1 MAFNTLIYLGMFL
14 PLVRCGYNRLYETSC
29 SHPADV
35 VFLLDCSGS
44 LRRDEFYEQLNFMR
58 NFVSEA
64 DVSRNVV
71 RVSLV
76 TFSTY
81 PRTEFFLKDYRTK
94 RDVMAAI
101 SRTRYRGGRT
111 HTWTALDYIRKYSF
125 SPKFGSRPG
134 VPKILIVITDG
145 GSNERYKTIR
155 SARLMKT
162 RKIRTYAI
170 GIGNQLNY
178 EELVNL
184 ASKSS
189 FIFHVPNSHSLKKIQ
204 NDVRRNVCRS
214 VCDIWPA
221 DIVFLLDDS
230 TSIWD
235 NDYQKQ
241 LTFLSDFVKDI
252 TIGPKKSQISVVT
265 FSSRPKTQFWLRD
278 HLSKTAVL
286 SAIKHIDRMYGD
298 TYTADGLR
306 MIREHS
312 FSPRYGGR
320 IKASHIVIVVTDG
333 KSTIPT
339 ETVNQAKKL
348 HDTKAIVFAIGVGRR
363 VDPIELNNI
372 ASERQFVFQV
382 DSYDALTTIKTKLSQ
397 KVCTLS
403 ITRVGEWD

>member
-1 MAFNTLIYLGMFL
+1 FL
-14 PLVRCGYNRLYETSC
+14 PLVRCSYNRFLETSC

-44 LRRDEFYEQLNFMR
+44 LRRDEFHEQLKFMR

-64 DVSRNVV
+64 EVSPKVV
-71 RVSLV
+71 RVGLV
-76 TFSTY
+76 TFSTR
-81 PRTEFFLKDYRTK
+81 PKVEFSLNRYRSK

-111 HTWTALDYIRKYSF
+111 HTWLALDNVRKYAF
-125 SPKFGSRPG
+125 SSKYGARFG

-145 GSNERYKTIR
+145 GSNERTKTIR
-155 SARLMKT
+155 AAKLLKT
-162 RKIRTYAI
+162 KKIRTYAI
-170 GIGNQLNY
+170 GIGNQINY
-178 EELVNL
+178 DELVSL
-184 ASKSS
+184 ATKNT
-189 FIFHVPNSHSLKKIQ
+189 FIFHVPDSYSLRRIQ

-235 NDYQKQ
+235 NDYKKQ
-241 LTFLSDFVKDI
+241 LSFLSDFVKDI
-252 TIGPKKSQISVVT
+252 TIGPKKSRIGVVT
-265 FSSRPKTQFWLRD
+265 FSSRPKTQFRLGD
-278 HLSKTAVL
+278 HMSKTEVL

-298 TYTADGLR
+298 TYTSDGLR

-320 IKASHIVIVVTDG
+320 LKASHIVIVITDG
-333 KSTIPT
+333 KSTIPR

-363 VDPIELNNI
+363 VDPKELHNI
-372 ASERQFVFQV
+372 ASESQFVFQV
-382 DSYDALTTIKTKLSQ
+382 NSYDALATIKTKLSQ
-397 KVCTLS
+397 KVCTL
-403 ITRVGEWD
+403 TVTKVGEW